1 MARGVHKIDKEKFFY
16 AYNQWAQCKM
26 SLTKAAKYVGVSQ
39 PTISKYFWKLIN
51 GEEFPDNLF

>member
-1 MARGVHKIDKEKFFY
+1 MAKGVHKIDKEKFYY

-26 SLTKAAKYVGVSQ
+26 SMTKAAKYVGVSP

>member
-1 MARGVHKIDKEKFFY
+1 MAKGVHKID
-16 AYNQWAQCKM
+16 NQWAECKM